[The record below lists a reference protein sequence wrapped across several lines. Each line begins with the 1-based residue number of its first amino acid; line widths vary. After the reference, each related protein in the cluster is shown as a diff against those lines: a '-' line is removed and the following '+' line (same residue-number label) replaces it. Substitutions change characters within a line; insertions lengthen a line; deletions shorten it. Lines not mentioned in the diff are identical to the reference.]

1 MVIYFAKRLLEMI
14 PTVIGITLISF
25 FIIHLAPGKPTDIL
39 SELNPKITPEAR
51 EKLEKYYGLD
61 KPIIV
66 QYGIWLKRLVKL
78 DFNESFFTDK
88 RPVWKKIKERLPITI
103 TIFDFGDSFSTDK
116 RPVWDKIKERLP
128 ITILINV
135 LSLILVILIA
145 IPIGVSSA
153 THQYSLYDKIATVT
167 VFVGFAIPTFWLSLL
182 LMILFGIYLDWLP
195 ISGIKSLNYDT
206 LSTGGKIWD
215 MSSHLILPVL
225 LGAFGGLAGLSRYM
239 RSNMLEVIRAD
250 YITTARAKGLSER
263 VVIYKHAM
271 RNALLPVITILGLS
285 VPGLIGGSVIFETIF
300 AIPGMGQLF
309 YMSVMTRDYP
319 LIMGVLTIG
328 AVLTLIGN
336 LLADAGYAVA
346 DPRIR
351 NR

>member
-1 MVIYFAKRLLEMI
+1 MIIYFAKRLLEMV
-14 PTVIGITLISF
+14 PTIIGITLISF

-39 SELNPKITPEAR
+39 AELNPKITPEAR

-66 QYGIWLKRLVKL
+66 QYGIWVKRLVKL
-78 DFNESFFTDK
+78 DFGE
-88 RPVWKKIKERLPITI
+88 
-103 TIFDFGDSFSTDK
+103 SFSTDK

-128 ITILINV
+128 VTILINV
-135 LSLILVILIA
+135 LSLILVMLIA

-153 THQYSLYDKIATVT
+153 THQYSLYDKITTVA
-167 VFVGFAIPTFWLSLL
+167 VFVGFAIPTFWLALL

-195 ISGIKSLNYDT
+195 ISGIKSLNYDN

-225 LGAFGGLAGLSRYM
+225 LEAFGGLAGLSRYM

-263 VVIYKHAM
+263 IVIYKHAM

-328 AVLTLIGN
+328 AILTLVGN

-351 NR
+351 TR